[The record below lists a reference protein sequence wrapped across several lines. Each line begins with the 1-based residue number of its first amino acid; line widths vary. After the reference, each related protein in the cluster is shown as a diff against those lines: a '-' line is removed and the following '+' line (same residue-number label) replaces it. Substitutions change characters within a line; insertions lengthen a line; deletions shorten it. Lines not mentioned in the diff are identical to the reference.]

1 MGTVS
6 VKSNGTIVKGKAI
19 IDYMQAPTLS
29 RLLSMINTHNMEC
42 PNTPILKDD
51 IVDIIKEGEAYVL
64 LYYK

>member
-1 MGTVS
+1 METVS
-6 VKSNGTIVKGKAI
+6 ATNNGIIVKGKNI

-51 IVDIIKEGEAYVL
+51 IVDIIKEGGAYVL